1 MLRKYI
7 FNMLALNDQK
17 KKMKILMM
25 YATTRSNMRSNMQV
39 SHKMNA
45 EKSTEYVRKMNIHT

>member
-25 YATTRSNMRSNMQV
+25 YAITKSNMRSNVQG

-45 EKSTEYVRKMNIHT
+45 EKSTEYVKKMDIHT